1 VTAAAFKGTALFVWS
16 RHRALVVAALAVHV
30 AAFLFYD
37 YLWAEQRTVAVFL
50 NTYLRAAPLFLPL
63 LLFTSAVNVATADLG
78 GGESWYPRQL
88 FTLPLTTRGLALPF
102 MTYTVGLYAML
113 WAAAAFITD
122 GKTPTGPADQA
133 RTERLQPWEPFLDL
147 ALLAWLQ
154 AAIWWPFS
162 IRWARIVL
170 LFVVVAVYF
179 GAFIVSAQAGLS
191 ATVLTVFCAS
201 LAALAHLAGFHG
213 IARARTGE
221 ASSMPRTRA
230 ARRRPSDTRS
240 FPSTLHAQRW
250 FERHV
255 QRGRGT
261 VVAAFIVAFVL
272 LTGALLFLFGTFA
285 ISDPRPLAMQAAT
298 LFFWTLL
305 IVGCAT
311 GPAFAAFNVRA
322 AFADGNAFRMPSF
335 FAALPMTTGD
345 FAWAKLATAARRM
358 ALLAVYLLAASASL
372 LGLAAWGISAEPWAA
387 SAPWQAG
394 FAGVVERH
402 GALEVTVLAAGG
414 VSAFLAL
421 SGAATANLVWVGLFG
436 RGWRIASS
444 VLTIVVA
451 GVILAAPWL
460 AANPAALVRVNAA
473 LPTAFAA
480 LAILKL
486 AALALLAYVVGARR
500 LYPWVRLGGIALAW
514 TGAVGVCS
522 LVVLRYA
529 PEGLIETRTLL
540 AALVVLLPVL
550 GLVAAPLAL
559 QVNRCR

>member
-1 VTAAAFKGTALFVWS
+1 MSVAAFKGTALFVWS
-16 RHRALVVAALAVHV
+16 RHRTLIVAAFAVHV
-30 AAFLFYD
+30 AAFLVYD
-37 YLWAEQRTVAVFL
+37 YLWAEQRTVAMFL
-50 NTYLRAAPLFLPL
+50 NSYLRAAPFFLPL

-102 MTYTVGLYAML
+102 MTYTVGLYALL

-122 GKTPTGPADQA
+122 SQTSTGPADQA
-133 RTERLQPWEPFLDL
+133 RMERLQPWEPFLDF

-170 LFVVVAVYF
+170 LSVVVAAYF
-179 GAFIVSAQAGLS
+179 GGFIVSAQAGLS
-191 ATVLTVFCAS
+191 ATVLTVF
-201 LAALAHLAGFHG
+201 LAALAALAYLAGFLG
-213 IARARTGE
+213 IARARTGA
-221 ASSMPRTRA
+221 ASGAPRTRA
-230 ARRRPSDTRS
+230 GRRRPSDTRS
-240 FPSTLHAQRW
+240 FPSRLHAQRW
-250 FERHV
+250 FERHL

-261 VVAAFIVAFVL
+261 VVVALIVAFVL
-272 LTGALLFLFGTFA
+272 LTGALLLFFGTFA
-285 ISDPRPLAMQAAT
+285 NSDPRPLAMQAAT
-298 LFFWTLL
+298 LLFWTLL
-305 IVGCAT
+305 IVGWAT

-345 FAWAKLATAARRM
+345 FAWAKLAMAARRM
-358 ALLAVYLLAASASL
+358 ALLAVCLLAASASL
-372 LGLAAWGISAEPWAA
+372 LALAAWATSAEPWAT
-387 SAPWQAG
+387 SAPWHVG
-394 FAGVVERH
+394 FAGLVERH

-414 VSAFLAL
+414 VGAFLTL

-436 RGWRIASS
+436 RGWTIAST

-460 AANPAALVRVNAA
+460 AANPAALARVNAA
-473 LPTAFAA
+473 LPAAFAA
-480 LAILKL
+480 LAILKV
-486 AALALLAYVVGARR
+486 AALVLLAYVVGTRR

-529 PEGLIETRTLL
+529 PEGMIETRTLL

>member
-1 VTAAAFKGTALFVWS
+1 MTAAAFKGTALFVWS
-16 RHRALVVAALAVHV
+16 RYRTLIVAALAVHV

-37 YLWAEQRTVAVFL
+37 YLWAEQRQVAVLL
-50 NTYLRAAPLFLPL
+50 NSYLHAASFFLPL
-63 LLFTSAVNVATADLG
+63 LLFTSAVNVAAADLG

-88 FTLPLTTRGLALPF
+88 FTLPLTTCGLALPF
-102 MTYTVGLYAML
+102 MTYTVGLYALL
-113 WAAAAFITD
+113 WAVAAFITD
-122 GKTPTGPADQA
+122 GQTPTGPADQA
-133 RTERLQPWEPFLDL
+133 RMVRLQPWGPFLDL
-147 ALLAWLQ
+147 TLLAGLQ

-162 IRWARIVL
+162 IRWARIVV

-179 GAFIVSAQAGLS
+179 GGFIVSVQAGLS
-191 ATVLTVFCAS
+191 ATVLAVSWSA
-201 LAALAHLAGFHG
+201 LAALAYLAGFHG

-221 ASSMPRTRA
+221 ASRMPRRRA

-240 FPSTLHAQRW
+240 FASTLHAQRW

-272 LTGALLFLFGTFA
+272 LTGALLLFFGTFA

-322 AFADGNAFRMPSF
+322 TFADGNAFRMPSF
-335 FAALPMTTGD
+335 FAALPMATGD

-358 ALLAVYLLAASASL
+358 ALLAVFLLAASASL
-372 LGLAAWGISAEPWAA
+372 LALAAWASSFEPWR
-387 SAPWQAG
+387 AG
-394 FAGVVERH
+394 FAGVVARH
-402 GALEVTVLAAGG
+402 GALEVTALAASG
-414 VSAFLAL
+414 VGAFLVL

-436 RGWRIASS
+436 RGWRIASI

-460 AANPAALVRVNAA
+460 AARPAALARVNAA